1 MATTKKPVKSE
12 AKKDVKP
19 AAKEIEKETK
29 TIKVDKKVS
38 AKPSIVGKGHL
49 VSVDY
54 VGTLDNGEEFDN
66 STKNGPIS
74 FIAGAG
80 QVIKGFD
87 NAILGMKV
95 NEEKKFKIVKNEAYG
110 DINPELMHKVPLDK
124 LPADIKTQ
132 AKVGGFI
139 VLQAPTGQQIPAKIA
154 SIDKESITLD
164 MNHPLAGKNLN
175 FKIKIMDINEAPHG
189 HDHEHNHSHECDCGN
204 DCDCEHDGEDCDCE
218 NDHEECNCGHKH

>member
-1 MATTKKPVKSE
+1 MAQTKKSEPVK
-12 AKKDVKP
+12 
-19 AAKEIEKETK
+19 KETK
-29 TIKVDKKVS
+29 TVKVDKKIS
-38 AKPSIVGKGHL
+38 TKPSIVAKGHM

-54 VGTLDNGEEFDN
+54 VGTLDSGEEFDN

-74 FIAGAG
+74 FVAGAG

-95 NEEKKFKIVKNEAYG
+95 GEEKKFKIAKNEAYG

-154 SIDKESITLD
+154 AMDKTSLTLD

-175 FKIKIMDINEAPHG
+175 FKIKIVDINEAPHE
-189 HDHEHNHSHECDCGN
+189 HDHGEDCGCGD
-204 DCDCEHDGEDCDCE
+204 DCDCDDTHSHDGCD
-218 NDHEECNCGHKH
+218 CGHKH